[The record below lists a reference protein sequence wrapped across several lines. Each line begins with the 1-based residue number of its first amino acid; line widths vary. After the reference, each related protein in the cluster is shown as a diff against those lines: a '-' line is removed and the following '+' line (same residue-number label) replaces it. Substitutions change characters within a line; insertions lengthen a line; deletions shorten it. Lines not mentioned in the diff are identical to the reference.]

1 MSKRDCYEV
10 LGVVR
15 DASDQDIKS
24 AYRKLALKYHP
35 DRNPGDSVAEE
46 QFQEA
51 AEAYAILAD
60 HEKRAAYDRF
70 GHAGLSG
77 SPSGGVDPT
86 IFEDFG
92 DILGNLGDVFGLGD
106 MFGGRRRAGPRRGA
120 ALRYDLAISFED
132 AAPGSETTL
141 QLPREEPCQGCKGSG
156 AAPGSTPD
164 TCSQCGG
171 RGQLHYQQGF
181 LTVART
187 CGRCRGAGKVIST
200 PCEACGGTGHITQD
214 RKLTVKIPAGI
225 STDQRL
231 RLQGEGELGERG
243 APPGDLY
250 VVVHVTEHQFFQR
263 NGDDLLC
270 VVPVPYPTMIL
281 GGNITV
287 PTLNGDESV
296 VVPKGTQTGDRFR
309 VKGKGMPNV
318 SGRGQGDLF
327 IEVQVDTPN
336 RISKEQ
342 QVLLEKLARTMD
354 DHKVEPR
361 RRVAR
366 DEDRPFF
373 ERVKNIFG

>member
-1 MSKRDCYEV
+1 M
-10 LGVVR
+10 
-15 DASDQDIKS
+15 
-24 AYRKLALKYHP
+24 
-35 DRNPGDSVAEE
+35 
-46 QFQEA
+46 
-51 AEAYAILAD
+51 
-60 HEKRAAYDRF
+60 
-70 GHAGLSG
+70 
-77 SPSGGVDPT
+77 
-86 IFEDFG
+86 
-92 DILGNLGDVFGLGD
+92 
-106 MFGGRRRAGPRRGA
+106 
-120 ALRYDLAISFED
+120 
-132 AAPGSETTL
+132 
-141 QLPREEPCQGCKGSG
+141 
-156 AAPGSTPD
+156 
-164 TCSQCGG
+164 
-171 RGQLHYQQGF
+171 
-181 LTVART
+181 
-187 CGRCRGAGKVIST
+187 IST
-200 PCEACGGTGHITQD
+200 PCDACRGTGHTTQD

-250 VVVHVTEHQFFQR
+250 VVVHVAEHQFFQR

-287 PTLNGDESV
+287 PTLNGDECV
-296 VVPKGTQTGDRFR
+296 VVPKGTQTGARFL

-318 SGRGQGDLF
+318 SGRGSGDLF

-342 QVLLEKLARTMD
+342 QLLLEKLARTMD

-361 RRVAR
+361 SRVAN

>member
-10 LGVVR
+10 LGVAR
-15 DASDQDIKS
+15 DANAQDIKS

-35 DRNPGDSVAEE
+35 DRNPGDSAAEE
-46 QFQEA
+46 RFKEA

-60 HEKRAAYDRF
+60 NEKRAIYDRV
-70 GHAGLSG
+70 GHAGLG
-77 SPSGGVDPT
+77 TTPSGGVDPT

-92 DILGNLGDVFGLGD
+92 DILGNLGDVFGFGD
-106 MFGGRRRAGPRRGA
+106 LFGGRRRAGPRRGA
-120 ALRYDLAISFED
+120 DLRYDLDISFED
-132 AAPGSETTL
+132 AAHGSETTL
-141 QLPREEPCQGCKGSG
+141 QLPREEPCQSCKGSG
-156 AAPGSTPD
+156 AAPGSTPE

-171 RGQLHYQQGF
+171 HGQLHYQQGF

-187 CGRCRGAGKVIST
+187 CGQCRGAGKVIST
-200 PCEACGGTGHITQD
+200 PCDGCRGTGHTTQD

-250 VVVHVTEHQFFQR
+250 VVVHVAEHQFFQR

-287 PTLNGDESV
+287 PTLNGDECV
-296 VVPKGTQTGDRFR
+296 VVPKGTQTGARIL

-318 SGRGQGDLF
+318 SGRGNGDLF

-342 QVLLEKLARTMD
+342 QLLLEKLARTMD
-354 DHKVEPR
+354 DHKVAPR
-361 RRVAR
+361 SRVVK